1 MGVIQDGAF
10 PWLAGLLVNGEL
22 EGMSGRSPCDFS
34 SVTILVV
41 RLLFSPPSF
50 SVRVCVCVYVHAYVN
65 AHTHGG

>member
-34 SVTILVV
+34 SVDNFSGYTA
-41 RLLFSPPSF
+41 FSPPSF